1 MTEWRVKPG
10 MTGAGIRVAA
20 CLLVL
25 VVIPVNTGIHGCP
38 VKPGMTD
45 RRVKPGMTTQEP
57 GMTRQGLCMT
67 RQEQGG
73 A

>member
-10 MTGAGIRVAA
+10 MTVRRVKPGMTGAGLRVAA

-38 VKPGMTD
+38 VKPSMTM
-45 RRVKPGMTTQEP
+45 RLE
-57 GMTRQGLCMT
+57 
-67 RQEQGG
+67 GG